1 MLPAG
6 PRRLLQQTDMPS
18 SRASLLPVVAAIA
31 LSGCGPGTAPA
42 PSNAPKPNAPALAI
56 PISVARVES
65 VPVDRTLPVVGTL
78 FARDEATLSAEVE
91 GAVEKTFVEFGD
103 RIREGQE
110 LALVDTDSYA
120 ALAAQAAARVAQAK
134 AAAVSAEHEL
144 ARQQQLRT
152 NGIASP
158 ADLDLA
164 VANADQ
170 TRAAVK
176 AAEAAETVARLNVQR
191 SRIRAP
197 FDAAVAE
204 RISGAG
210 DFVRPGTPMFRV
222 VNDTVLK
229 FIVQAPEANA
239 PDIRKGQPLRFE
251 VDAFPGR
258 TFQGSVFLISP
269 QVSAATRMF
278 SLGALVTNTDLALK
292 ANTFARGEVVLARDV
307 PTVLAPLDAIVTSS
321 GFSRVFV
328 VSNSIARARDVVVG
342 RVRKDRQEVLRG
354 LAPGEVVA
362 VSGLNKLRD
371 GAAITLRDAA
381 P

>member
-1 MLPAG
+1 MRVAG
-6 PRRLLQQTDMPS
+6 PAFVRPPLETTPVTETS
-18 SRASLLPVVAAIA
+18 EAIVSVRAVPPRSTVPEIVRLPV
-31 LSGCGPGTAPA
+31 
-42 PSNAPKPNAPALAI
+42 
-56 PISVARVES
+56 SVASPS
-65 VPVDRTLPVVGTL
+65 VL
-78 FARDEATLSAEVE
+78 
-91 GAVEKTFVEFGD
+91 
-103 RIREGQE
+103 
-110 LALVDTDSYA
+110 LALKTRP
-120 ALAAQAAARVAQAK
+120 LAMVWP
-134 AAAVSAEHEL
+134 E
-144 ARQQQLRT
+144 
-152 NGIASP
+152 P
-158 ADLDLA
+158 
-164 VANADQ
+164 
-170 TRAAVK
+170 
-176 AAEAAETVARLNVQR
+176 EAAETVARLNVQR

-328 VSNSIARARDVVVG
+328 VSNSIACARDVVVG

>member
-1 MLPAG
+1 M
-6 PRRLLQQTDMPS
+6 
-18 SRASLLPVVAAIA
+18 
-31 LSGCGPGTAPA
+31 
-42 PSNAPKPNAPALAI
+42 
-56 PISVARVES
+56 
-65 VPVDRTLPVVGTL
+65 DRTLPVVGTL

-91 GAVEKTFVEFGD
+91 GTVEKTFVEFGD

-110 LALVDTDSYA
+110 LALVDTDSYS

-144 ARQQQLRT
+144 ARQQQLRS

-176 AAEAAETVARLNVQR
+176 AAEAAETVARLNLSR

-204 RISGAG
+204 RIAGAG
-210 DFVRPGTPMFRV
+210 DFVRPGSPMFRV
-222 VNDTVLK
+222 VNDKVLK

-239 PDIRKGQPLRFE
+239 PDIRKGQEIRFG
-251 VDAFPGR
+251 VDAYPGR
-258 TFQGSVFLISP
+258 SFQGSVFLISP

-278 SLGALVTNTDLALK
+278 SLGALVTNVDLALK
-292 ANTFARGEVVLARDV
+292 ANTFARGEVVLERDV

-321 GFSRVFV
+321 GLSRVFV
-328 VSNSIARARDVVVG
+328 ISNDVARSRDVTVG
-342 RVRKDRQEVLRG
+342 RIRGNRQEVLKG
-354 LAPGEVVA
+354 LAAGETVA

-371 GAAITLRDAA
+371 GAGITVREDVR
-381 P
+381 

>member
-1 MLPAG
+1 MPRG
-6 PRRLLQQTDMPS
+6 PIL
-18 SRASLLPVVAAIA
+18 VAVA
-31 LSGCGPGTAPA
+31 LALAGCGPGSSSPTAAPHPSAAQPA
-42 PSNAPKPNAPALAI
+42 AAV

-65 VPVDRTLPVVGTL
+65 IPVDRTLPVVGTL

-91 GAVEKTFVEFGD
+91 GTVEKTFVEFGD

-120 ALAAQAAARVAQAK
+120 ALAAQASARVAQAK
-134 AAAVSAEHEL
+134 AAAVSADHEL
-144 ARQQQLRT
+144 ARQQQLRS

-158 ADLDLA
+158 ADLDVA

-176 AAEAAETVARLNVQR
+176 AAEAAETVARLNVSR

-204 RISGAG
+204 RIASAG

-239 PDIRKGQPLRFE
+239 PDIRKGQPLRFH

-258 TFQGSVFLISP
+258 AFEGSVFLISP

-278 SLGALVTNTDLALK
+278 SLGALVTNADLALK

-328 VSNSIARARDVVVG
+328 VSNNLARSRDVVVG
-342 RVRKDRQEVLRG
+342 RIRNDRQEVLKG
-354 LAPGEVVA
+354 LVAGEVVA

-371 GAAITLRDAA
+371 GAAITLRDAN

>member
-1 MLPAG
+1 M
-6 PRRLLQQTDMPS
+6 
-18 SRASLLPVVAAIA
+18 
-31 LSGCGPGTAPA
+31 SGCGPAAPGPA
-42 PSNAPKPNAPALAI
+42 PSASAPKDMPPV
-56 PISVARVES
+56 PVSVAHVES
-65 VPVDRTLPVVGTL
+65 KPMDRTLPVVGTL
-78 FARDEATLSAEVE
+78 FARDEATVSAEVE
-91 GAVEKTFVEFGD
+91 GTVEKTFVEFGD

-110 LALVDTDSYA
+110 LALVDTDSYS

-144 ARQQQLRT
+144 ARQQQLRG

-170 TRAAVK
+170 TRAAVR
-176 AAEAAETVARLNVQR
+176 AAEAAETVARLNVAR

-204 RISGAG
+204 RVAGAG
-210 DFVRPGTPMFRV
+210 DFVRPGSPMFRV
-222 VNDTVLK
+222 VNDRVLK

-239 PDIRKGQPLRFE
+239 PDIRKGQEIRFG

-258 TFQGSVFLISP
+258 AFTGSVFLISP

-278 SLGALVTNTDLALK
+278 SLGALVTNVELALK
-292 ANTFARGEVVLARDV
+292 ANTFARGEVVLERGM

-328 VSNSIARARDVVVG
+328 VSNRIARLRDVSVG
-342 RVRKDRQEVLRG
+342 RIRGDRQEVLKG
-354 LAPGEVVA
+354 LSPGETVA

-371 GAAITLRDAA
+371 GAAITVRQDAR
-381 P
+381 